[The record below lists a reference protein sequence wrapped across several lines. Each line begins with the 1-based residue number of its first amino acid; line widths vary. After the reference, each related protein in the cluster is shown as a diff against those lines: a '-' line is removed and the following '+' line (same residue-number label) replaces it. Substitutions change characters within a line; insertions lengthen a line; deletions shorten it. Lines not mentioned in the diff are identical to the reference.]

1 MLFMWHIIVG
11 IIHTIIY
18 VIFDILFCCILGVIL
33 ISIFIFRDIVF
44 IIVLV
49 RSRSF
54 RILLV
59 IIVVTIIFFVHGCSI

>member
-1 MLFMWHIIVG
+1 MWHIIVG

-49 RSRSF
+49 CSISF

-59 IIVVTIIFFVHGCSI
+59 IIGVTIIFFVDGCSI